1 MVPRVA
7 RNETE
12 NPLQQVNH
20 DLCRRPRQE
29 KDDKE
34 SGKSERAVQL
44 ELQENVGRLYMT
56 RKNNPRCP
64 FLNKTNTWK
73 VLTIPFKQRRRE
85 EKKATSPLDREG
97 PPGVCTSALQESCAS
112 LLRLQ
117 EVSDEH
123 VTPT

>member
-85 EKKATSPLDREG
+85 EKRPLLLWTGKVHLVYAHPLFRKAVQVFFAYKR
-97 PPGVCTSALQESCAS
+97 
-112 LLRLQ
+112 
-117 EVSDEH
+117 
-123 VTPT
+123 